1 MTNMTDIHDYY
12 HDHYHDYY
20 TTFIAEMTRA
30 GRYTRHYNGRHGYSG
45 PAVTADRDDLQ
56 AIIRETTLPLA
67 WEELGLD
74 LIVHPDPSR
83 QG

>member
-1 MTNMTDIHDYY
+1 MTNMTKADYEN
-12 HDHYHDYY
+12 DYY
-20 TTFIAEMTRA
+20 TTFVAEMSRA
-30 GRYTRHYNGRHGYSG
+30 GRDTRHHNGRHGYSG

-74 LIVHPDPSR
+74 LIIYPDASR

>member
-1 MTNMTDIHDYY
+1 MSKPNVTKNDYENDY
-12 HDHYHDYY
+12 HTIFVAD
-20 TTFIAEMTRA
+20 MTRA
-30 GRYTRHYNGRHGYSG
+30 GRDTRHYNGRHGYSG

-56 AIIRETTLPLA
+56 AITRETTLPLA

-74 LIVHPDPSR
+74 LFIYPDASR